1 MPSISATAP
10 AKVILLG
17 EHAVVYNQP
26 AIAFPVPDV
35 RARVAI
41 LANPP
46 GKPGHVEI
54 TSRQVQLQTS
64 LDVLPPEHAFQRLF
78 TAFQRE
84 TGLKQ
89 LPAMQVTISSEIPVA
104 AGMGSGAA
112 VSVAMLKALGLF
124 VGIKFSN
131 AQLAAMA
138 YEAEKAYHGNPS
150 GIDNTVIACEKPV
163 YFKKNEPIT
172 FLTLP
177 SDFNLLIAYSGIPA
191 QTIATVNAVRAKM
204 EQSPVQTGAIIE
216 QIGTLVR
223 QARVYVEAGDVA
235 SLGRACTQNQSLL
248 MQLGVST
255 PKLENLVN
263 AAINAGA
270 LGAKLTG
277 GGGGGNILALVNPE
291 IQVKVMDALYQAGA
305 ERVFPATVRKTADYE

>member
-46 GKPGHVEI
+46 GKPGTVEI

-64 LDVLPPEHAFQRLF
+64 LDLLPPEHAFQRLF
-78 TAFQRE
+78 AAFQRE
-84 TGLKQ
+84 TGLIQ

-104 AGMGSGAA
+104 AGIGSGAA
-112 VSVAMLKALGLF
+112 VSVALLKALGLF
-124 VGIKFSN
+124 VGIKFSTT
-131 AQLAAMA
+131 QLAAMA
-138 YEAEKAYHGNPS
+138 FEAEKAYHGNPS
-150 GIDNTVIACEKPV
+150 GIDNTVIACEKAV
-163 YFKKNEPIT
+163 YYKKDEPIT

-177 SDFNLLIAYSGIPA
+177 SDFNLLIASSGIPA
-191 QTIATVNAVRAKM
+191 QTIATVNAVRARM
-204 EQSPVQTGAIIE
+204 EQSSVHTGAIIE

-223 QARVYVEAGDVA
+223 QARIYVETGNAA
-235 SLGRACTQNQSLL
+235 SLGRACTQNQLLL

-255 PKLENLVN
+255 PELEKLVD

-277 GGGGGNILALVNPE
+277 GGGGGNILALVAPE
-291 IQVKVMDALYQAGA
+291 TQVKVMDALYKAGA
-305 ERVFPATVRKTADYE
+305 ERVLPTTVRKTTAYE